1 MKKTLKWS
9 LVMMLAVVG
18 LTFASCSDDDDNTPT
33 VGTVEDVNGEFTG
46 KMTYTKEAKATE
58 ADPTATELELK
69 VANDSIQF
77 EKFPY
82 QALVVAILGEEA
94 SKPIIAQ
101 IGDSLQYKTIYT
113 ATMNAAK
120 DSVVMTLN
128 PDPLKI
134 SIEALNME
142 VEVNIEAPNKASY
155 AVSDKNLKFAL
166 KAASVKVGETDF
178 PFTPMDLSFDMKKK

>member
-1 MKKTLKWS
+1 
-9 LVMMLAVVG
+9 
-18 LTFASCSDDDDNTPT
+18 
-33 VGTVEDVNGEFTG
+33 
-46 KMTYTKEAKATE
+46 
-58 ADPTATELELK
+58 
-69 VANDSIQF
+69 
-77 EKFPY
+77 
-82 QALVVAILGEEA
+82 
-94 SKPIIAQ
+94 
-101 IGDSLQYKTIYT
+101 
-113 ATMNAAK
+113 MNAAK